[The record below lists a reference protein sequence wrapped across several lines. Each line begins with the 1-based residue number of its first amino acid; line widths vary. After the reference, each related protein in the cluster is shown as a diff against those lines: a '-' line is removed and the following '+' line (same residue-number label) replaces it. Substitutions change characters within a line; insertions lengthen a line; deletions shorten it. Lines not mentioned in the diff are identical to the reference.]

1 MISLVIAQEYFKLIS
16 KEILM
21 INRNTVY
28 ACRIGSIMFIIYKL
42 LLSYCNSTKKKK
54 KVVVIMP
61 IEHQQTNK
69 KITLLS
75 GSFRPEL
82 SSR

>member
-1 MISLVIAQEYFKLIS
+1 
-16 KEILM
+16 
-21 INRNTVY
+21 
-28 ACRIGSIMFIIYKL
+28 
-42 LLSYCNSTKKKK
+42 
-54 KVVVIMP
+54 MP

-82 SSR
+82 SSRWQRNKHKSCIEIEPGIGKGKESNLVDPEEVQHCLAGSQKDHLAIQPANTKRGNW